1 MGYGR
6 DAGCMMKNDDACM
19 AFHHVALT
27 WRLDRDTAELRECW
41 NSPCPLP
48 GSVGSAT
55 RVTRESAGVVFVEA
69 TRTRTSDAL
78 PLSLKM
84 PEEIGT
90 IIEVFLHVRST

>member
-41 NSPCPLP
+41 DSPCPLP
-48 GSVGSAT
+48 GSVGRAT
-55 RVTRESAGVVFVEA
+55 RVTRESAEVWFSSRRRERA
-69 TRTRTSDAL
+69 PPPA
-78 PLSLKM
+78 
-84 PEEIGT
+84 IGT
-90 IIEVFLHVRST
+90 IVFFPICSAIEHGFVTL